1 MTILPCNSI
10 VLNAVSH
17 ISNYSTCE
25 TKHILSRK
33 FNFNTKKHK
42 SNLPLI
48 VII

>member
-1 MTILPCNSI
+1 MTILPYNSI

-33 FNFNTKKHK
+33 FNFNPKHK